1 MVKLKFR
8 FTTVRFPFSRGRLAG
23 AQIRGGGHRARV
35 VRDCVKNFRD
45 ASARHHE
52 VDALSELD
60 LHGRQAQDKQVASS
74 IVLPK
79 RWVVEST
86 LGWINRARR
95 LSKDFEATI
104 ESSLAW
110 LQLALAFLLMRRLAR
125 AKFSHA

>member
-60 LHGRQAQDKQVASS
+60 LSPAPSM
-74 IVLPK
+74 P
-79 RWVVEST
+79 ST
-86 LGWINRARR
+86 TLHH
-95 LSKDFEATI
+95 SH
-104 ESSLAW
+104 
-110 LQLALAFLLMRRLAR
+110 LQN
-125 AKFSHA
+125 